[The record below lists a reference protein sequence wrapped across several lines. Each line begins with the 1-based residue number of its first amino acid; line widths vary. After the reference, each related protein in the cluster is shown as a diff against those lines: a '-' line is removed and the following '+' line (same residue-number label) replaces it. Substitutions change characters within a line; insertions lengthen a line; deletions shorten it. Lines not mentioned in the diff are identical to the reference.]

1 LLVWKSALH
10 IKSKKKERQKQR
22 QKTKTKQKKKEKI
35 KLKLF
40 FPIQKGTKMSI
51 NSKNIILQE
60 LETLQLAD
68 EYRKKP
74 FQMKAYAS
82 AIEALRAFDGPI
94 VKPEDVE
101 GIKGVGEKIRLKVKE
116 IIETGKLRAAEEARS
131 TLPLEAYKV
140 LRDIHGIGAVKASQ
154 LIEKGITSVAQLR
167 ISSEADSKLLTA
179 AQKLGL
185 LYYEDA
191 LLRIPRAEMVEH
203 EAVLLSGLDPRFE
216 GTIVGSYR
224 RGASSSGDI
233 DMLLTLPDSMTEK
246 EQGDL
251 FTQMVASFKQKKYIV
266 DKLSSGPAK
275 FLGYCR
281 LNDGSPVRRL
291 DLLMIPKSEYA
302 TSILYFTGSKEF
314 NVAFRSYAI
323 EKGYTLNEHRL
334 EATKAGV
341 PAVPVFTVEKDIF
354 DFLGLQYIE
363 PTKRRDARDIV
374 VV

>member
-1 LLVWKSALH
+1 M
-10 IKSKKKERQKQR
+10 
-22 QKTKTKQKKKEKI
+22 
-35 KLKLF
+35 KLF
-40 FPIQKGTKMSI
+40 FAEQKGTTMATD
-51 NSKNIILQE
+51 SKHIILQE

-82 AIEALRAFDGPI
+82 AVEALRAFDGPI
-94 VKPEDVE
+94 VKPEDVA

-116 IIETGKLRAAEEARS
+116 IIDTGKLKAATEARAS
-131 TLPLEAYKV
+131 LPLEAYKI
-140 LRDIHGIGAVKASQ
+140 LRDIHGVGPAKASQ
-154 LIEKGITSVAQLR
+154 LIEKGITSVTQLR
-167 ISSEADSKLLTA
+167 TASEADSKLLTA
-179 AQKLGL
+179 AQKLGI

-191 LLRIPRAEMVEH
+191 LLRIPRAEMVQH
-203 EAVLLSGLDPRFE
+203 EALLLSGLDPRFE

-233 DMLLTLPDSMTEK
+233 DMLLTLPDSMTVK
-246 EQGDL
+246 EQGEL
-251 FTQMVASFKQKKYIV
+251 FSQMVASFKEKNYIV
-266 DKLSSGPAK
+266 DKLSSGPTK

-281 LNDGSPVRRL
+281 LNKDSSVRRL

-302 TSILYFTGSKEF
+302 CAILYFTGSKEF

-341 PAVPVFTVEKDIF
+341 PVVPTFTVEKDIF

-363 PTKRRDARDIV
+363 PSKRRNGKDILV
-374 VV
+374 V